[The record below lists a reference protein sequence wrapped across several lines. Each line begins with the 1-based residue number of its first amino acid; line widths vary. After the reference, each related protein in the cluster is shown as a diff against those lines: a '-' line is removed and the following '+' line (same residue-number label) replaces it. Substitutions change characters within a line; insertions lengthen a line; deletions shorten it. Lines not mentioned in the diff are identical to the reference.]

1 MITRERQPTRQTLMP
16 TPAGSEKIFSS
27 VTVIFTL
34 VLEFVA
40 RNASLFARQPSD
52 LFKAA
57 IAQLKTDAPFR
68 SDCRTLAS
76 GVVSAPKASYYYG
89 GFTWP
94 IQSAIHTFAGDH
106 VFLRNNS
113 SDGYECG
120 NCGAVIFDAAVQTC
134 MDETSWTVLMAPFGT
149 CAGGTLRRTVREI
162 IRAKMDAEFVV
173 YSARTYRSE
182 LSRAI

>member
-1 MITRERQPTRQTLMP
+1 MP
-16 TPAGSEKIFSS
+16 AAQIIRLAVAIFTPA
-27 VTVIFTL
+27 V
-34 VLEFVA
+34 EFVA
-40 RNASLFARQPSD
+40 RNALLFARQPSD

-57 IAQLKTDAPFR
+57 IAQLKTDAQFR
-68 SDCRTLAS
+68 SDCLTLAS
-76 GVVSAPKASYYYG
+76 SVVSAAKRSYYY
-89 GFTWP
+89 WP
-94 IQSAIHTFAGDH
+94 IQSNIHTFAGDH